1 MSLVEPKARVVVFL
15 PTAVIQRCAALATRY
30 RASRSEILR
39 IAIERGLKD
48 VRPVLRR
55 LERQRPE
62 SYQATRGG
70 GSTSS
75 GRARRSTPS
84 PPEPVR
90 IYDQLL
96 RYGQSLLAV
105 SPGCDREDARVP
117 LEAQAKVLGADPA
130 ALPDLLDDV
139 LSQLFSEERSTA
151 AVQEGDAGVLP
162 PD

>member
-55 LERQRPE
+55 LERQRPA

-75 GRARRSTPS
+75 GRARRSTS
-84 PPEPVR
+84 APEPVR

-96 RYGQSLLAV
+96 RYGQSLLSV

-139 LSQLFSEERSTA
+139 LSQLFSEEPSTA